1 MSNTDAVK
9 ATAAAGITT
18 ESTSSGSNTPYSSIR
33 VGSSLSEV
41 EETIARIKSHKN
53 VEGVLIMNA
62 DGAIITSTLSD
73 EESIE
78 NAALLSQLSMKASM
92 MVNTMDP
99 EDELTFLRIRSH
111 KREVMIAPEK
121 EYLMVVIQTVESSS

>member
-1 MSNTDAVK
+1 
-9 ATAAAGITT
+9 
-18 ESTSSGSNTPYSSIR
+18 
-33 VGSSLSEV
+33 
-41 EETIARIKSHKN
+41 
-53 VEGVLIMNA
+53 MNA